1 MKPYALGD
9 GEGRIYEWRDVAFT
23 MKAALAE
30 TGGAFAF
37 WDVTTRPGEEPH
49 THVHD
54 DVDEIF
60 YVLSGSITFRCGRR
74 SFKVEKNGFV
84 YVPLGTPHTY
94 KIHSRTVRLIG
105 ISSPSAFGDNIERT
119 GTPVKPQRK
128 PGGPRAKR

>member
-1 MKPYALGD
+1 MKPYALAG
-9 GEGRIYEWRDVAFT
+9 GEGRAYVWHDVTLT

-30 TGGAFAF
+30 TWGAFAF

-74 SFKVEKNGFV
+74 SIKVEKNGFV

-94 KIHSRTVRLIG
+94 TTNSRRARLIG
-105 ISSPSAFGDNIERT
+105 ISSPSTFGDNIERT
-119 GTPVKPQRK
+119 GTPVTPQRK
-128 PGGPRAKR
+128 QGATRAKR